1 MGLSRSDV
9 SGLSSRETHRNRKTC
24 AGRTPIR
31 GRRLHEHE
39 WSKGEDGIG
48 SITPGPGLPGAAG
61 FRGRLLDAGISAAP
75 GRGRTYHLDSPAD
88 VSTFYKA
95 SEFGQFLAKNK
106 FSTFKKKSGL
116 TSLCVFFFFGR

>member
-9 SGLSSRETHRNRKTC
+9 SGLSFRETYRNRKTC

-31 GRRLHEHE
+31 RRRLHEHE

-48 SITPGPGLPGAAG
+48 SITPGSGLSGAAG
-61 FRGRLLDAGISAAP
+61 FRGRLLDTGISATS

-95 SEFGQFLAKNK
+95 PECG
-106 FSTFKKKSGL
+106 
-116 TSLCVFFFFGR
+116 